1 MTSVHLCHCLKGS
14 VISDLPPPKASESW
28 LRRLYHWTLS
38 LAAHPQAIWALFLV
52 ALVESS
58 VFPIP
63 PDVLLLVMAMSSPA
77 GAFRYA
83 AMATLGSTLGAAF
96 GYVIGMFLL
105 ATIAMP
111 ILEFYHAVDTF
122 NHVQALFREYG
133 IWVVAVAGF
142 SPIPFKVIT
151 IASGAFGTP
160 FLPFMLTALL
170 SRGSRFFL
178 EAALMYWGG
187 ERLRN
192 WVERYFEWLTVAVSV
207 AVVGGFALLW
217 I

>member
-1 MTSVHLCHCLKGS
+1 LFPCSAGCTITDHL
-14 VISDLPPPKASESW
+14 LPPKPVSW
-28 LRRLYHWTLS
+28 LRRIYHWTLS
-38 LAAHPQAIWALFLV
+38 LAEHPQANWALFLV

-63 PDVLLLVMAMSSPA
+63 PDVLLLVMAMGRPA

-83 AMATLGSTLGAAF
+83 AMATVGSTIGAAL
-96 GYVIGMFLL
+96 GYLIGMFLL
-105 ATIAMP
+105 ATLAMP
-111 ILEFYHAVDTF
+111 ILEFYHAVGTF
-122 NHVQALFREYG
+122 NHVQALFQQYG

-151 IASGAFGTP
+151 IASGAFGVT
-160 FLPFMLTALL
+160 FFPFMVAALL

-207 AVVGGFALLW
+207 AVIGGFALLW
-217 I
+217 M